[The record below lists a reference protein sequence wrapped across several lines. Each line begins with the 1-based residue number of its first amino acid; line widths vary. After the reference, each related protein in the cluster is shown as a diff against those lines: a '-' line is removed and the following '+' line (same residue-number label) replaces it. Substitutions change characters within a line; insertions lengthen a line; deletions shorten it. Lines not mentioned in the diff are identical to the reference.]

1 MSLSN
6 DYAASQLRNI
16 QIPTFAR
23 FSAFSL
29 RSATFS
35 GIFYYRLMQER
46 IPKLNAGFFFC
57 CWLGP
62 TASETPC
69 SPDLFDSGAA
79 RKLSDLQSWP
89 ADPLDGS
96 AHTAFGV

>member
-6 DYAASQLRNI
+6 DYAASQLRNP

-23 FSAFSL
+23 FSAFPL

-35 GIFYYRLMQER
+35 NIFYFLLIQER
-46 IPKLNAGFFFC
+46 MIKLNAGFVFV
-57 CWLGP
+57 GP
-62 TASETPC
+62 TALETPC

-79 RKLSDLQSWP
+79 CN
-89 ADPLDGS
+89 
-96 AHTAFGV
+96 

>member
-6 DYAASQLRNI
+6 DYAASQLRNP

-23 FSAFSL
+23 FSAFPL

-35 GIFYYRLMQER
+35 SISYYLLIQER
-46 IPKLNAGFFFC
+46 IPELNAGFFFR

-62 TASETPC
+62 TALETPC
-69 SPDLFDSGAA
+69 SLDLFDSGAA
-79 RKLSDLQSWP
+79 CKLSDLQSWP
-89 ADPLDGS
+89 ADPLDRS